1 MGKAV
6 VYPLL
11 ATAFIIFLF
20 LSPKNQDD
28 RSRLGLS
35 RRLGYKFPAPN
46 FDPLLTK
53 LERAANER
61 GSSDAEENSHIED
74 IPDAREYLGDEGK
87 LNITL
92 RLMFLFPLLDNA
104 PNDGFVTPLEMEA
117 WNTHQAM
124 DRLSYRTHKEIELKD
139 TNGDGAI
146 TFKEYLP
153 QFSDEDIEKNE
164 MGHGEAGWWKQRF
177 MTADVD
183 GNGYLSFDEFN
194 TFLHPEDSSDRAM
207 QRWVLTGK
215 TKQMDDDQDG
225 KLNYEEFSRHAYI
238 TYKIYREFET
248 SGDNISTSDEKF
260 SELDLNNDKL
270 LDVEELIPILH
281 YLHPGELS
289 YARYYS
295 SYLIQEAD
303 DDGDGRLTLDEIMNN
318 EYLFY
323 STIYDDSHE
332 DYDHFHDEL

>member
-11 ATAFIIFLF
+11 ATVFIIFMF
-20 LSPKNQDD
+20 LSPKNQGDH
-28 RSRLGLS
+28 SRLGLS

-46 FDPLLTK
+46 FDPLLTR
-53 LERAANER
+53 LERAAEER
-61 GSSDAEENSHIED
+61 GSSNAEEDSHIED
-74 IPDAREYLGDEGK
+74 IPDAHEYLGDEGK

-92 RLMFLFPLLDNA
+92 RLMFLFPGLDNA

-117 WNTHQAM
+117 WNINQAM

-139 TNGDGAI
+139 KNGDGDI
-146 TFKEYLP
+146 TFEEYLP
-153 QFSDEDIEKNE
+153 QFSEEDIEKNE

-183 GNGYLSFDEFN
+183 GNGSLSFDEFN
-194 TFLHPEDSSDRAM
+194 TFLHPEDSNDGAM

-215 TKQMDDDQDG
+215 IKEMDGDEDG
-225 KLNYEEFSRHAYI
+225 KLNYEEFSRHAY
-238 TYKIYREFET
+238 KIYREFEA
-248 SGDNISTSDEKF
+248 SGDDYVSTSDDKF
-260 SELDLNNDKL
+260 SGLDLNNDKL
-270 LDVEELIPILH
+270 LDEEELIPILH
-281 YLHPGELS
+281 FLHPGELS

-295 SYLIQEAD
+295 GYLIHEAD
-303 DDGDGRLTLDEIMNN
+303 DDGDGRLTLDEMMNN

-323 STIYDDSHE
+323 STIYDDSDE